1 MIPGHAMGVQKHT
14 WSPFKSK
21 NSSVRSILQTT
32 PITHIWWI
40 FGPISSKVIC
50 CAPALCCYDTR
61 ACYGSSKAYVI
72 SFQVQKLICK
82 EHFTKQPPSNTSDAY
97 FEDKGMG
104 EGVVAVGWDAA
115 AQAGIWYDALQCGYA
130 CAKGGRPWWCSSCW
144 MRFSSTGWNA
154 HLCEGH
160 GQHWLDTWDGLVNA
174 EAKNRFRG
182 RHPSFAPLCI

>member
-1 MIPGHAMGVQKHT
+1 MPLFFVAMIPGHAMGVQKHT
-14 WSPFKSK
+14 WSPFKLE
-21 NSSVRSILQTT
+21 NSSVRNILQ
-32 PITHIWWI
+32 
-40 FGPISSKVIC
+40 
-50 CAPALCCYDTR
+50 
-61 ACYGSSKAYVI
+61 
-72 SFQVQKLICK
+72 
-82 EHFTKQPPSNTSDAY
+82 HFTKQPPSNTSDAY

-182 RHPSFAPLCI
+182 RHPSFAPLCIYHICFSKRYELIGATRYFT